1 MKQDGSHETKGE
13 VTFISMRPTTSGHL
27 RNGRLNLTSPSS
39 KKQFAKSLTER
50 EDQLDWDQVIEQLC
64 VDVLRKWRSGSPVMK
79 IDGNV
84 DVEAQRKWLVNPIC
98 ELGHPTVLYAP
109 GSTGKSFMAQYIA
122 TLVDAGISHNGLH
135 VEPANVLYLDWETD
149 VRELGSRVTLIRRG
163 LGLDGASSIWYR
175 SMRQGLANDIE
186 RVKEICAEYNIG
198 FCVIDSVGA
207 ACAGEPE
214 SADVVLKFFQALKGL
229 EVSALCV
236 DHTNKANDS
245 NNSNNLFGSVY
256 KYNESRQ
263 MFEAKKR
270 QHEDSNRIVLG
281 LFHKKANNSKIIK
294 PLGFTIQFEDGKIV
308 FSSENVRD
316 TELEEEMRISD
327 RIENLLRSNPEGLL
341 VSEIAEELDKS
352 ESHIRKELSKSRG
365 NRFVK
370 LPSKSGNE
378 HKYGLGVRDFGQS
391 QARDEQVKK
400 IFEEESWDL

>member
-1 MKQDGSHETKGE
+1 MNQESNLYEFQSTGSNGIYDLTWPNLHISAHVAYMKQDGSHETKGE

-175 SMRQGLANDIE
+175 SMRQGLANDLSLIH
-186 RVKEICAEYNIG
+186 I
-198 FCVIDSVGA
+198 S
-207 ACAGEPE
+207 EP
-214 SADVVLKFFQALKGL
+214 
-229 EVSALCV
+229 
-236 DHTNKANDS
+236 TRP
-245 NNSNNLFGSVY
+245 Y
-256 KYNESRQ
+256 
-263 MFEAKKR
+263 
-270 QHEDSNRIVLG
+270 
-281 LFHKKANNSKIIK
+281 
-294 PLGFTIQFEDGKIV
+294 
-308 FSSENVRD
+308 
-316 TELEEEMRISD
+316 
-327 RIENLLRSNPEGLL
+327 
-341 VSEIAEELDKS
+341 
-352 ESHIRKELSKSRG
+352 
-365 NRFVK
+365 
-370 LPSKSGNE
+370 
-378 HKYGLGVRDFGQS
+378 
-391 QARDEQVKK
+391 
-400 IFEEESWDL
+400 